1 MSALELRAALS
12 LSSIYALRMLGLFVI
27 LPVFAIHA
35 RTLPGAD
42 AVMVG
47 WVLGIYGL
55 TQGILQIPFGMASD
69 RIGRKPVIAFGLLL
83 FAIGSFVAAIPGDIW
98 TAIIGRS
105 LQGAGA
111 ISAAV
116 TALLADLTSD
126 ENRTKAMALVGATVG
141 LMFAVSLVAAPILF
155 EAIGMHGIFIMTG
168 VLATAAVAVVVWVV
182 PAPPKLHEGVLAP
195 ERPSLK
201 SIFFHP
207 ELLRLNIGIFVLH
220 TVLMAI
226 FIVVPIALLEFGHMP
241 VKTHWKIYLP
251 AVLLS
256 FAAMI
261 PPIIWA
267 EKRGHN
273 RTVLLGSVA
282 FMGLSV
288 LALIPSLHSPG
299 WIAFLLFVY
308 FAVFNILEAQLPSLV
323 SRFAP
328 PAGKG
333 TALGVYNTTQAL
345 GLAAGGAL
353 GGYLVK
359 YTGLSSVFVFGAVMM
374 FLWFITAFSMR
385 EPEKRRPASAN
396 SLEGELKH
404 GLSQ

>member
-42 AVMVG
+42 AAMVG

-69 RIGRKPVIAFGLLL
+69 RLGRKPVIAFGLML
-83 FAIGSFVAAIPGDIW
+83 FAVGSFVAALPGDVWMTIL
-98 TAIIGRS
+98 GRS

-116 TALLADLTSD
+116 TALLADLTRD
-126 ENRTKAMALVGATVG
+126 ENRTKAMAMVGATVG
-141 LMFAVSLVAAPILF
+141 LMFAVSLVVAPLLF
-155 EAIGMHGIFIMTG
+155 ASVGMGGIFTLTG
-168 VLATAAVAVVVWVV
+168 ILASAAVAVVIWIV
-182 PAPPKLHEGVLAP
+182 PTPPSPVAADLRD
-195 ERPSLK
+195 RPSLK
-201 SIFFHP
+201 SIVFDP
-207 ELLRLNIGIFVLH
+207 ELLRLNFGIFALH
-220 TVLMAI
+220 MVLMAI
-226 FIVVPIALLEFGHMP
+226 FVVIPIALLEFGHLP
-241 VKTHWKIYLP
+241 TQAHWKVYLP

-256 FAAMI
+256 FMAMI

-267 EKRGHN
+267 EKRGRN

-288 LALIPSLHSPG
+288 VAMIPGMHSTA
-299 WIAFLLFVY
+299 WVAVLLFVY

-328 PAGKG
+328 PAAKG

-345 GLAAGGAL
+345 GLAAGGVA

-359 YTGLSSVFVFGAVMM
+359 YTGLSSVFIFGAAMM
-374 FLWFITAFSMR
+374 FLWFIAAFSMR
-385 EPEKRRPASAN
+385 EPQKRVAARAN